1 MDRKLSLILGLLALM
16 IEPAVADTPTPASKI
31 KRIYDITRDG
41 SKIGTDIVE
50 IEKQGD
56 VATVKFT
63 THVSIKL
70 AFVEVYHMDRTSSET
85 WNANQFVSFMSQT
98 NDYGTKHAVSAT
110 ASDEKVHFDVDGK
123 ASDAPRKV
131 VPNGIWSKAFL
142 TTGQIFDD
150 ATGKLLSIK
159 VSDLGDETLTQH
171 GIKQQ
176 THHYRIVGD
185 FERDLWFEGDALVR
199 LRMVAPD
206 GSKIS
211 SDLRP

>member
-1 MDRKLSLILGLLALM
+1 MDKKLALILGLLAFT
-16 IEPAVADTPTPASKI
+16 IEPATADTPAPASKI

-41 SKIGTDIVE
+41 SKIGSDIVE

-63 THVSIKL
+63 THVSVKI

-85 WNANQFVSFMSQT
+85 WNANQLVSFTSQT
-98 NDYGTKHAVSAT
+98 NDYGTKHVVAAT
-110 ASDEKVHFDVDGK
+110 AAGEKIHFDVDGK

-142 TTGQIFDD
+142 SSGQIFDD
-150 ATGKLLSIK
+150 GTGKLLSIK
-159 VSDLGDETLTQH
+159 VSDLGVA
-171 GIKQQ
+171 QQ
-176 THHYRIVGD
+176 TRHYHIAGD
-185 FERDLWFEGDALVR
+185 FERDLWFEGDTLVR
-199 LRMVAPD
+199 LRMVGPD
-206 GSKIS
+206 GSKVS